1 MRRIVL
7 SMAIVGAV
15 LAGVAGSALG
25 ASPVFLCVPSTAGA
39 SVTSGGSTGTCST
52 GTPVALPS
60 EKAEQEKLISILP
73 DMKYVKE
80 GVDKKPTVQ
89 FSGVNLQVINGSG
102 AETTVNGTGNL
113 ILGYDE
119 KPKTQ
124 SGSHNLLLG
133 GIENSYSSYGAIVGG
148 AHNNTSSGPYASVLS
163 GAENTA
169 TGTSSVI
176 TGGHSNKTNSSYS
189 TIAGGCG
196 NFAGAG
202 TYAVSTV
209 CTTAYANDFAAIL
222 GGAGNQ
228 AEAENSTILGGK
240 SIAENGVYGVS
251 AGLSEAEQN
260 KLFAIVPHLGYEV
273 EGIDKK
279 PTVQFSGANVQVLSG
294 TGNTNGTPNGEGN
307 LVVGYDEEP
316 GAQTGMNNLV
326 VGGSKQS
333 FTSYGALV
341 GGSGNTAS
349 GPSTDVFGIENVA
362 TLDGA
367 SVTGGAQNT
376 ASGYFS
382 SVSGGYGN
390 VASDFEASVSGG
402 TENEAGGEA
411 SSVSGGD
418 GNKALG
424 NYDSVSGGASNTDE
438 PASEVSSILGGA
450 NQKLAGTYEIYPAGP

>member
-1 MRRIVL
+1 MRRAMLLMTSV
-7 SMAIVGAV
+7 
-15 LAGVAGSALG
+15 GVAFVGLASSALA
-25 ASPVFLCVPSTAGA
+25 ASSVTLCVPSGEGAAITTPLKGSCGTATT
-39 SVTSGGSTGTCST
+39 VQ
-52 GTPVALPS
+52 LPA

-73 DMKYVKE
+73 DIKYE
-80 GVDKKPTVQ
+80 ASGIDSKPTIQ
-89 FSGVNLQVINGSG
+89 FSGVNLQVVNGSG
-102 AETTVNGTGNL
+102 SETTLNGAGNL
-113 ILGYDE
+113 VLGYDSS
-119 KPKTQ
+119 PGTQ
-124 SGSHNLLLG
+124 SGSHDLVLG
-133 GIENSYSSYGAIVGG
+133 TVGQSYTSYGGIVGG
-148 AHNNTSSGPYASVLS
+148 RENTLSGPYAS
-163 GAENTA
+163 
-169 TGTSSVI
+169 
-176 TGGHSNKTNSSYS
+176 
-189 TIAGGCG
+189 
-196 NFAGAG
+196 
-202 TYAVSTV
+202 
-209 CTTAYANDFAAIL
+209 IL
-222 GGAGNQ
+222 GGAYSTASGSTSVIAGGFDNRAAANEATVSGGCSNLAGPGTPSISSGCSATSTGAYASVTGGTGNQ
-228 AEAENSTILGGK
+228 AAAENSTILGGK
-240 SIAENGVYGVS
+240 GIAENGVYGVS
-251 AGLSEAEQN
+251 AGLAETEQD
-260 KLFAIVPHLGYEV
+260 KLFSIVPHLGYV
-273 EGIDKK
+273 EKGIDEK
-279 PTVQFSGANVQVLSG
+279 PTVQFSGANVQVQSG

-333 FTSYGALV
+333 FTSYGAIV

-450 NQKLAGTYEIYPAGP
+450 NQKLAGTYEIYPAGQ